1 MCVCFGFFCNCNF
14 CNFPKSS
21 NGIESACKRNKPDFC
36 LPSMFLMFTYI
47 VFFKETIANVND
59 IRLRL
64 IQESINEIESNW

>member
-1 MCVCFGFFCNCNF
+1 
-14 CNFPKSS
+14 
-21 NGIESACKRNKPDFC
+21 
-36 LPSMFLMFTYI
+36 MFTYI